1 MKIKRNTF
9 TNIEQYASF
18 NSFDLVIF
26 QQKNRCGF
34 KKRMNCQVLL
44 KTKNFCNLMSKVI
57 SLGTIVEHCI

>member
-26 QQKNRCGF
+26 QQKKIDAG
-34 KKRMNCQVLL
+34 L
-44 KTKNFCNLMSKVI
+44 KS
-57 SLGTIVEHCI
+57 E